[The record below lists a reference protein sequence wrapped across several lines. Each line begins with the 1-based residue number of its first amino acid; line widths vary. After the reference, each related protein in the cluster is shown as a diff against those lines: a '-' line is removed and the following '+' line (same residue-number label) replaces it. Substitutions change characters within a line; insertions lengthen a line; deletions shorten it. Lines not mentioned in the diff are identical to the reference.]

1 MIQVSKFRQVAFQLI
16 QEEPSNSESWL
27 MMQLVALKKLTS
39 RSERYSGGGSL
50 AM

>member
-1 MIQVSKFRQVAFQLI
+1 MIQVSKFRRVAFQLI
-16 QEEPSNSESWL
+16 QEPSNSESWL